1 MNIDT
6 LVKSFY
12 SDKDETESLINEV
25 LSFLVG
31 ETKPVITEQTE
42 GDRSLTIDLIPSPP
56 VSELG
61 WGALKTPEEGGTP
74 VDPKSRRAL
83 AQYLKNIPGVDIK
96 AKLAEL
102 NKAMDTEY
110 KPTGK
115 TAAEQLQQIISYL
128 VFYKTLT
135 QVITNFNASAAG
147 FAFESF
153 LAVLLDAKGGKQ
165 VPASAGATIAD
176 IVLTSKDNLPISLKL
191 YKEGQLKVGGSYKQL
206 VDDLTGEYPLM
217 QYIAVTKDIS
227 GEGPTAQGLL
237 NFYGFNFT
245 KDNFL
250 EILAKRAKEL
260 NLMQIPGM
268 FFKPVEELEDELKQG
283 GLQQLLAIP
292 GRSEVNVQPIAE
304 DYLNRTIASVES
316 AFGKDIAEQYKEA
329 FDAYVDVNTGD
340 YKLTK
345 GQFSATP
352 AFKGSAN
359 LVKQIEL
366 EKSQR
371 SQLLQLLRNEYEK
384 SRKARSKK
392 AKGGSARRDKIKDL
406 GYRSPRTSYK
416 RLLKLQKEAS
426 PELFEAA
433 MKSTIGY
440 ITNKQFELSKG
451 DLLKMGEI
459 ENKDNLYP
467 YGTFELGNL
476 RVGSQNIQNI
486 LDNSV
491 NEFNEKVFTIFN
503 DLKTLSSSL
512 NGYVSGGLQDDNLA
526 DTAKS
531 SAEDIASGTE
541 EVASTKDTDSRDP
554 AAGLGG
560 AKQWEE

>member
-6 LVKSFY
+6 LVESFY
-12 SDKDETESLINEV
+12 SKKDETESLINEV
-25 LSFLVG
+25 LNFLVG
-31 ETKPVITEQTE
+31 DNKQVITEQTE
-42 GDRSLTIDLIPSPP
+42 GDRTLTIDLIPTPP

-61 WGALKTPEEGGTP
+61 WGALKTPEEGGDP
-74 VDPKSRRAL
+74 VDPKSRQGL
-83 AQYLKNIPGVDIK
+83 AQYLKNIPGADIK
-96 AKLAEL
+96 AKLEEL
-102 NKAMDTEY
+102 NKAMNTEY
-110 KPTGK
+110 EPTGE

-165 VPASAGATIAD
+165 VPASAGSTIAD

-206 VDDLTGEYPLM
+206 VDDLTGKYPLM

-245 KDNFL
+245 RENFL
-250 EILAKRAKEL
+250 EILAKRTKEI
-260 NLMQIPGM
+260 NLMQIPRV
-268 FFKPVEELEDELKQG
+268 FFQPVEELEAKLKEGGMEELLK
-283 GLQQLLAIP
+283 IP
-292 GRSEVNVQPIAE
+292 ARTFVNVKPLID
-304 DYLNRTIASVES
+304 DYLSRVTPAIEEKYGAEVAKQFKD
-316 AFGKDIAEQYKEA
+316 AFEA
-329 FDAYVDVNTGD
+329 FVDRESGA

-345 GQFSATP
+345 GQFSGTTTFA
-352 AFKGSAN
+352 GSAN
-359 LVKQIEL
+359 LVKQVGL
-366 EKSQR
+366 EKQER
-371 SQLLQLLRNEYEK
+371 KELLQFLRTEYDRTRK
-384 SRKARSKK
+384 DRSKLARGGKARKA
-392 AKGGSARRDKIKDL
+392 KIAELD
-406 GYRSPRTSYK
+406 YRTPKQSYR
-416 RLLKLQKEAS
+416 RLLQLQKEAS

-433 MKSTIGY
+433 MKSSIGY

-459 ENKDNLYP
+459 ENQENLYP

-476 RVGSQNIQNI
+476 RIGAQNIQKI

-541 EVASTKDTDSRDP
+541 EISK
-554 AAGLGG
+554 
-560 AKQWEE
+560 